1 MVNTQLFQTNKG
13 ALLPAATATNAAG
26 APAYALSP
34 RHQLAQL
41 AATGCLTPTFYANA
55 EAQLDQVLA
64 LAQAVEPAFVAK
76 TAIYA
81 RQAHMKDMPV
91 LLAAHLAVRDVAL
104 LSKVFNRVADNGKTL
119 RGFVQMLRSGQLGR
133 KSLGTRP
140 KKLVQNWLLSA
151 TEQQLLNAA
160 VGTAPSLADV
170 VKMVHPKPAE
180 AWRAAWFA
188 WLIGRPYDEAALPPL
203 TAAFERFKR
212 ELAEGKAPAEVP
224 AVPFQLLTALPLKT
238 EHWAQI
244 ARDGSWQM
252 VRQNLNTFARQGV
265 FGLKDMEDVV
275 ANKLA
280 DANNVRRARVLP
292 FQLLSAYKAAD
303 AGVPAKVREALQD
316 AMELALAN
324 VPSFDG
330 RVVVCPDVSGSMSSP
345 LTGHRGSATSTV
357 RCVDVA
363 ALVAA
368 AIGAKN
374 RGARVLPFEQSVV
387 TLRLNPRDSVLTQA
401 QALAAIGG
409 GGTNCSAPLALL
421 NREQAEVD
429 VVILVS
435 DNESWVDANRRGA
448 TQTMREWEVLKQ
460 RNPRA
465 RLICLDL
472 QPYATTQAAE
482 RADVMNIGGFSDAV
496 FETMAQFAKGQTG
509 AEHWVGEIDKIALD
523 PQ

>member
-1 MVNTQLFQTNKG
+1 MVNTQLFHTANG
-13 ALLPAATATNAAG
+13 ALLPAATARNQAG
-26 APAYALSP
+26 APAYALSA

-41 AATGCLTPTFYANA
+41 AATGCLNSTFYADA
-55 EAQLDQVLA
+55 EAQFDQMLA
-64 LAQAVEPAFVAK
+64 LAQSVDAEFVAK
-76 TAIYA
+76 TAVYA

-91 LLAAHLAVRDVAL
+91 LLAAQLAVRDVAL
-104 LSKVFNRVADNGKTL
+104 LAKVFSRVVDNGKTL

-133 KSLGTRP
+133 KSLGSRP
-140 KKLVQNWLLSA
+140 KKLVQQWLLSA

-160 VGTAPSLADV
+160 VGTTPSLADV

-180 AWRAAWFA
+180 AWRAAWLA
-188 WLIGRPYDEAALPPL
+188 WLIGRPFDATALPPL
-203 TAAFERFKR
+203 TAAFERFKH

-252 VRQNLNTFARQGV
+252 VRQNLNTLARQGV
-265 FGLKDMEDVV
+265 FGVKGMETVV
-275 ANKLA
+275 ADKLRDPEA
-280 DANNVRRARVLP
+280 VRRARVLP
-292 FQLLSAYKAAD
+292 FQLLSAYKATGAD
-303 AGVPAKVREALQD
+303 VPAVVREALQD
-316 AMELALAN
+316 ALEAALAN
-324 VPSFDG
+324 VPAFAG
-330 RVVVCPDVSGSMSSP
+330 RVVVCPDVSGSMSSAV
-345 LTGHRGSATSTV
+345 TGNRGSATSSV
-357 RCVDVA
+357 RCIDVA

-368 AIGAKN
+368 AICAKN
-374 RGARVLPFEQSVV
+374 RQARVLPFEQDVV
-387 TLRLNPRDSVLTQA
+387 KLQLNPRDSVLTQA

-409 GGTNCSAPLALL
+409 GGTNCSAPLSLL
-421 NREQAEVD
+421 NREKAEVD

-448 TQTMREWEVLKQ
+448 TQTMQEWEQLKR

-472 QPYATTQAAE
+472 QPYATTQAVE
-482 RADVMNIGGFSDAV
+482 RADIMNVGGFSDAV
-496 FETMAQFAKGQTG
+496 FTMMARFAAGQTG
-509 AEHWVGEIDKIALD
+509 AEHWVGEIDKIQLD